1 MENQKKL
8 NEEQKKGWNLVVKIL
23 IYALTVLGSFLTGQN
38 L

>member
-8 NEEQKKGWNLVVKIL
+8 NEEQKKGWSLVVKIL
-23 IYALTVLGSFLTGQN
+23 IYALTAIGSFITGQN